1 MKRLFD
7 IFFSLIFFLLTLPL
21 LLISS
26 ICILIIDFQNPFF
39 IQERSGFSGKKFN
52 VLKLQ
57 TMKFKNKTKKVSKLG
72 KILRL
77 TKIDELPQ
85 LINVIINDMSI
96 IGPRPLFFE
105 FNEYYKKKHKLR
117 INIKPGITGLAQV
130 KVNDSTDWNKKFNFD
145 YIYVKKMSCSLDF
158 YILFKTLKIVTKS
171 IFIKKARALESID
184 YKKSFYNTYCK

>member
-1 MKRLFD
+1 MFLLMKRLL
-7 IFFSLIFFLLTLPL
+7 IFSFSLIFFLLTLPL

-96 IGPRPLFFE
+96 IGPRPLFFVLM
-105 FNEYYKKKHKLR
+105 NTIKKHKLR

-171 IFIKKARALESID
+171 IFIKARAL
-184 YKKSFYNTYCK
+184 KV